1 MGVFS
6 PDSLPSEILHDILKH
21 LSKRDL
27 CSLRLVS
34 RTYAAFG
41 LPHILKLIASELQE
55 SPKKP
60 FEPPSY
66 IHRLT
71 KSCLHDMLESVVKLG
86 VPTDEFNAQ
95 GEAALHVAAR
105 HGCGSDCIRILLA
118 ESANP
123 DVESRL
129 GWTPLMIATRYGHV
143 EAIAEL
149 IRGGARLDRRGFHG
163 WTALHVAGQ
172 NGWEDIFELLV
183 RAGASLRIAD
193 NDGLKATDTPVG
205 RYPPD
210 IENHM
215 NATLTQS
222 DNQHLNSAS
231 PAMDAS
237 NKPTITFYDI
247 ILDPKAYPMA
257 PNPWKTRFALNFAQV
272 PYRTTWVPLNAV
284 AETRNSLQLPANR
297 RHDDG
302 TDFPTLPIIRDPLA
316 SSSSSGEK
324 KEILVG
330 DSFDIALH
338 LQRTYLTDKKHQL
351 FQDGENGSSTVS
363 LHRIFNAFVDQV
375 FSQYGAPLGG
385 FYMPLDPRTAEADRQ
400 SFLDRFPGKKW
411 EDLEIPP
418 GSEVRKKMLADFETN
433 LEAKLGPCFPV
444 GGAGPFMDGRESPV
458 YADFIVGGWL
468 QFMRGCLPEWEP
480 LRNEWSGG
488 KWGRLFDALQEWT
501 GVDGREGVVPARP

>member
-21 LSKRDL
+21 LSKHDL
-27 CSLRLVS
+27 RSLRLVS

-60 FEPPSY
+60 FESPSY

-172 NGWEDIFELLV
+172 NGREDIFELLV
-183 RAGASLRIAD
+183 TAGASLRIAD
-193 NDGLKATDTPVG
+193 NDGLEATDTPVG
-205 RYPPD
+205 RAAGFLRYP
-210 IENHM
+210 
-215 NATLTQS
+215 T
-222 DNQHLNSAS
+222 
-231 PAMDAS
+231 AM
-237 NKPTITFYDI
+237 
-247 ILDPKAYPMA
+247 IL
-257 PNPWKTRFALNFAQV
+257 
-272 PYRTTWVPLNAV
+272 
-284 AETRNSLQLPANR
+284 E
-297 RHDDG
+297 
-302 TDFPTLPIIRDPLA
+302 
-316 SSSSSGEK
+316 
-324 KEILVG
+324 
-330 DSFDIALH
+330 
-338 LQRTYLTDKKHQL
+338 
-351 FQDGENGSSTVS
+351 
-363 LHRIFNAFVDQV
+363 
-375 FSQYGAPLGG
+375 
-385 FYMPLDPRTAEADRQ
+385 
-400 SFLDRFPGKKW
+400 
-411 EDLEIPP
+411 
-418 GSEVRKKMLADFETN
+418 
-433 LEAKLGPCFPV
+433 
-444 GGAGPFMDGRESPV
+444 
-458 YADFIVGGWL
+458 
-468 QFMRGCLPEWEP
+468 
-480 LRNEWSGG
+480 
-488 KWGRLFDALQEWT
+488 
-501 GVDGREGVVPARP
+501 